1 MAISKIEEWKH
12 IFLDTSV
19 IIDFLLDPKRFDKNP
34 DHQKRILLTKKLFDY
49 FELNSTKED
58 RYIFYVSA
66 ITVSELTKK
75 INDLHIVNEIIQMFS
90 CADVTFVDFTKEI
103 ASQISKNISNYL
115 PNGTHINQLLAQFEK
130 QINDNTIINSRNW
143 VSDDLKIV
151 VSAKYLKKLD
161 VILTADK
168 NTFIPIAELLELPVL
183 NTAKLQLD
191 LFDNIN
197 LEAAY

>member
-1 MAISKIEEWKH
+1 
-12 IFLDTSV
+12 
-19 IIDFLLDPKRFDKNP
+19 
-34 DHQKRILLTKKLFDY
+34 
-49 FELNSTKED
+49 
-58 RYIFYVSA
+58 
-66 ITVSELTKK
+66 
-75 INDLHIVNEIIQMFS
+75 MFS

-115 PNGTHINQLLAQFEK
+115 PNGTHVNQLLAQFEK

-168 NTFIPIAELLELPVL
+168 KTFLPIAELLELPVL

-197 LEAAY
+197 LEVAY